1 MIVCGIDP
9 GTRVV
14 GIGFV
19 TAERPRRLIA
29 AEAIRL
35 EARAT
40 LPQRLCVIERRL
52 LELIAEHRPD
62 CVAIERVFQ
71 GRNVASLIGLGEG
84 RGVALLA
91 AAKHALPIFEYTPAE
106 VKKTITGNG
115 GATKDQVARWVRAEL
130 KDVEAKAVRDLTDAL
145 AIALCHTERGRM
157 RELVADAMG
166 VAPASSPSAALASL
180 LGSGRVSGRGRA
192 RRGRGR

>member
-1 MIVCGIDP
+1 MILCGIDP

-19 TAERPRRLIA
+19 ADERPRRLIV

-35 EARAT
+35 DARTT

-52 LELIAEHRPD
+52 GELLAQHRPD

-91 AAKHALPIFEYTPAE
+91 AAKAGLPIFEYTPAE

-115 GATKDQVARWVRAEL
+115 AATKEQVAGWVRAEL
-130 KDVEAKAVRDLTDAL
+130 RDVSKTALRDLTDAL
-145 AIALCHTERGRM
+145 AIALCHAERGRLA
-157 RELVADAMG
+157 RLTA
-166 VAPASSPSAALASL
+166 ASATAGAAVGASPL
-180 LGSGRVSGRGRA
+180 LSRIVRRA
-192 RRGRGR
+192 RRGRSR